1 MSNTT
6 LQVGTINSGATA
18 IIIDLGNGVRGTPE
32 TAVAVILSTNYTM
45 IDPPGY
51 PSRPSF
57 TGDATPQYPQ
67 TIASG
72 TTLTLLQ
79 PEAAALVAAG
89 AASYA

>member
-6 LQVGTINSGATA
+6 LQVGTINGDTTA
-18 IIIDLGNGVRGTPE
+18 IIIDLGNGIRGAPE
-32 TAVAVILSTNYTM
+32 TAVPVILSTNYTM
-45 IDPPGY
+45 IDPRGY
-51 PSRPSF
+51 PARPSF

-72 TTLTLLQ
+72 TTITLLQ

-89 AASYA
+89 AATYA